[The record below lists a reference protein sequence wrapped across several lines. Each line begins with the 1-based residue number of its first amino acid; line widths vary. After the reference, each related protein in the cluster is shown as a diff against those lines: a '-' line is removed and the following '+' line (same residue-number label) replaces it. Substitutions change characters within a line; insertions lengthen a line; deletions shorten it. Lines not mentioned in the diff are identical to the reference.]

1 MIVRA
6 AAPTDRGRLVSLF
19 LRVASSPLAEDGG
32 AMPGFIDAIVF
43 LEHGRNSIWLPA
55 TAASRSISIFLEGQR
70 GFYYFILTDEYGVR
84 VAAYCYSAAHGNESG
99 HAPTVCILSKL
110 RQPTV
115 FLSAAAH
122 LVSLA
127 QHGGN
132 VGRALRY
139 LLELRNLQRPPLN
152 VALRLSNVRDGAEL
166 VVHSDDACDGVLLWE
181 AFVALGL
188 HAALEL
194 WTALLLERPVLLL
207 SDTTPLLAAAC
218 DALIALLSPLRWE
231 GTYVPI
237 LPSTLLGYVEA
248 PSPFLIGANRSAFR
262 GESASLD
269 TSAVVVFDLD
279 TGELIMPSYSAEFP
293 APPPLPADADTI
305 LAPLVPAMQRS
316 RGCGALYVLQGTSD
330 SEGGGASSG
339 KVGRGGFEVARRCFV
354 KLLGA
359 LVRPLDLVSAIG
371 AYATLP
377 ERGSALDA
385 LDINAWVAAGES
397 DAGASAA
404 QTVFA
409 AALKGT
415 IAFECLAAD
424 LLRMRATDRAT
435 YIAKAFA
442 VTHPACRLAID
453 VEPRNAAAKADDP
466 AGVAANAAPAALQGV
481 EGPPLAYEQSKL
493 ARVSLRVRQHPLASI
508 ATDAAGESLLVAAGM
523 PSVEVEKHT
532 LESLRLAFER
542 VRDEELAEVTGESQ
556 GSQEGTHSGDTIG
569 STAGRARDEDSAS
582 TTLASAMRHLI
593 DNAKEAAAEQEFDW
607 WPIDGELAHLEA
619 MYAEREPSEP
629 APAPDTATRPEN
641 TDHATDDGVGR
652 VAEAEATPETIAIEA
667 ATDETEVVLTI
678 DHDRAPEGSDET
690 EGTPTADGGATATS
704 APRATA
710 AGSIKPRALLTTSV
724 LNAPPSDGFTD
735 LTSASLGA
743 VELSADLVRAMAGV
757 FTAYAHTRTDAAGRD
772 DGSPQTASAA
782 SVLTLPSI
790 GRAELLQLQ
799 STDAFRAVAARTSLL
814 SGVDV
819 AGLDGPSR
827 LSFWLNVY
835 NLMCMHGFAAYA
847 PSLPIPPAGAASTS
861 PAPAST
867 SASTSSSWSGALRV
881 LRLHSKIIYSVGG
894 VSLSAIEVEHA
905 LLRGSRPRPSFFGAR
920 LLLPKFRP
928 SDPRMQLA
936 PPFDPLVTFG
946 LASGLVFAPP
956 VRVYDD
962 PSAVQAQLEENTRLV
977 LAEAAGLLH
986 DEAAVAAPKLRV
998 ALPTLLMWH
1007 MGDFGGELSQALRA
1021 LREYLPETLRASLE
1035 CDPPVEARY
1044 ARQANWHVR
1053 FRLPP
1058 PPPPPKAAGSV
1069 FTVPSPFGRPST
1081 G

>member
-1 MIVRA
+1 
-6 AAPTDRGRLVSLF
+6 
-19 LRVASSPLAEDGG
+19 
-32 AMPGFIDAIVF
+32 MPGFIDAIVF

-55 TAASRSISIFLEGQR
+55 TAASRSISIFLGQR
-70 GFYYFILTDEYGVR
+70 GLYYFILTDEYVR
-84 VAAYCYSAAHGNESG
+84 VAAYCYSAHGIESG

-115 FLSAAAH
+115 FLSAAAPRFTGT
-122 LVSLA
+122 A
-127 QHGGN
+127 WWQC
-132 VGRALRY
+132 GRAPIFVSCATSSDRHSTSHCGCRMCATALSSRSTRTTHATAY
-139 LLELRNLQRPPLN
+139 CYGRHLLP
-152 VALRLSNVRDGAEL
+152 S
-166 VVHSDDACDGVLLWE
+166 AC
-181 AFVALGL
+181 
-188 HAALEL
+188 AALEL

-218 DALIALLSPLRWE
+218 DALIAVAAQMG

-237 LPSTLLGYVEA
+237 LPALLGYVKPRA
-248 PSPFLIGANRSAFR
+248 RSSSGRIARPFEVSRRRLTHLRSWSSTSTL
-262 GESASLD
+262 ESS
-269 TSAVVVFDLD
+269 SC
-279 TGELIMPSYSAEFP
+279 PYSAEFP

-453 VEPRNAAAKADDP
+453 VEPRNAAAKPRSRRCGCQCGARR
-466 AGVAANAAPAALQGV
+466 AAGV

-556 GSQEGTHSGDTIG
+556 GSQEGTHSGDIIG

-724 LNAPPSDGFTD
+724 LNAPLSDGFTD

-757 FTAYAHTRTDAAGRD
+757 FAAYAHTRTDAAGRD

-847 PSLPIPPAGAASTS
+847 PSLPTPPAGAASTS

-881 LRLHSKIIYSVGG
+881 LRLTPDHLQRGRG
-894 VSLSAIEVEHA
+894 LA
-905 LLRGSRPRPSFFGAR
+905 LRDRARAPARLAPAASFFGAR

-946 LASGLVFAPP
+946 LASGLVCPLCVCTTTRP
-956 VRVYDD
+956 CRR
-962 PSAVQAQLEENTRLV
+962 SSRKTRLSSRKR
-977 LAEAAGLLH
+977 LALT
-986 DEAAVAAPKLRV
+986 R
-998 ALPTLLMWH
+998 
-1007 MGDFGGELSQALRA
+1007 
-1021 LREYLPETLRASLE
+1021 
-1035 CDPPVEARY
+1035 
-1044 ARQANWHVR
+1044 
-1053 FRLPP
+1053 
-1058 PPPPPKAAGSV
+1058 
-1069 FTVPSPFGRPST
+1069 
-1081 G
+1081 